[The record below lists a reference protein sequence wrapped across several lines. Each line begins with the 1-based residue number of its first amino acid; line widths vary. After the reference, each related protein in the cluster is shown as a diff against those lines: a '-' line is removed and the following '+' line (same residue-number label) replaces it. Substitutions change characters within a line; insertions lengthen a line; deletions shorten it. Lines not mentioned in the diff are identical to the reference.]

1 MSIGNKSQTEENASE
16 FISRRSL
23 VANSTALLAGA
34 AAVVGVS
41 SVTLGAKNALAN
53 NTSGVSSELAA
64 CINAGEICQAH
75 CADELAKG
83 NKDMG
88 KCNRMVIQMLAVC
101 KAMQTLA
108 AMKSDRAKALAAV
121 CIAAC
126 QDCADACAEHKAHWS
141 HKMHMECK
149 DCHDAC
155 LALIKA
161 AKKVYG

>member
-1 MSIGNKSQTEENASE
+1 MGTSA
-16 FISRRSL
+16 
-23 VANSTALLAGA
+23 VHANS
-34 AAVVGVS
+34 VVG
-41 SVTLGAKNALAN
+41 LNA
-53 NTSGVSSELAA
+53 EIAA
-64 CINAGEICQAH
+64 CITTGEVCLAH

-83 NKDMG
+83 NKDLG
-88 KCNRMVIQMLAVC
+88 KCIRMVIQMLAVC

-108 AMKSDRAKALAAV
+108 AMKAERAKALAAV

-155 LALIKA
+155 LALIKV
-161 AKKVYG
+161 AKKIYG